1 MSPAGGRSTTRRDRH
16 RKLVARGRPP
26 CHLCGEDIDYQAHH
40 LEPLSF
46 QIDHV
51 IPLAKG
57 GLDELDNLAAAH
69 RKCNRDKGDGGVEI
83 KVPVS
88 FVTERQW

>member
-1 MSPAGGRSTTRRDRH
+1 MSVRNTTRRDRH

-26 CHLCGEDIDYQAHH
+26 CHLCGEEIDYAAFH

-46 QIDHV
+46 TIDHI

-57 GLDELDNLAAAH
+57 GADSLENLAPAH
-69 RKCNRDKGDGGVEI
+69 RKCNRAKGDGGAALKAAVA
-83 KVPVS
+83 
-88 FVTERQW
+88 FVTERRW

>member
-1 MSPAGGRSTTRRDRH
+1 MTARNTTRRDRH

-26 CHLCGEDIDYQAHH
+26 CHLCGADIDYDAASH

-46 QIDHV
+46 TIDHI

-57 GLDELDNLAAAH
+57 GDDTLENLAAAH
-69 RKCNRDKGDGGVEI
+69 RKCNRAKGDGGAALKAAVA
-83 KVPVS
+83 
-88 FVTERQW
+88 FVTARRW